1 MADAEETYEE
11 RQENEVELLS
21 AVYVDDFKDLR
32 DQDAW
37 KIKRAPEVCLTLV
50 PQQSMHGTAD
60 VYAKVD
66 LHIKCPPNYPDV
78 EPELDLKNSKG
89 LSDDNLRQLKHEL
102 HKMAQQNLGE
112 VMLLDLAQHVQTF
125 LHAHNKP
132 PRGSFYEE
140 MMSNK
145 RRQEEKVAREIQKKL
160 DVQKRIQEK
169 ERREL
174 EEEITRRQEM
184 IKEEMRKRR
193 SLKMERED
201 ERDNG
206 NSSSQQ
212 VSPKTSLSESPST
225 ENLSQRRQG
234 SPIKETPTR
243 SRSQSGGGERQ
254 QSQDRLTVIRRQRSI
269 SESNSEPLEHQKYT
283 GPQVLVF
290 TTRGERS
297 VSKGRCIGAGP
308 RSSGSLVYV
317 GMDNSS
323 GQVVAIREWVLKW
336 AHVSRKQASEHK
348 DIARCLKQLSS
359 CEQELLSLLKLDHP
373 GLVRNLAMRHS
384 QHQNTITV
392 QLLME
397 YVGGGHLASCISNG
411 MPVHLSVLHSYTE
424 QLLDTLQYL
433 HNKSVVHKDLRPS
446 SVFLDSTGHLAVAD
460 YSIEKRFGDL
470 YTAVNTG
477 HGGVRFSDDK
487 VQARPSKR
495 EDILRLGMLI
505 LSLYLGEEVTEYP
518 VKIPSDLPSDF
529 QDFISRCCETDERA
543 RWSTQQLLDHP
554 FLKPTVADVLTQ
566 ADNNQAP
573 SNQGGPGVQE
583 EDSPADTSGVDPSD
597 LSWQS
602 RSRLH
607 NEFEELEWLGK
618 GGFGDVIKVKNKLDG
633 CMYAIKRIPLDPKSK
648 AFNRKITREVKLL
661 SRLNHEN
668 VVRYY
673 NSWIERIELD
683 SEDDPGRFT
692 PSSEFTQ
699 SPADQ
704 GKAHKQEMFL
714 KNHMSMSD
722 DIERLA
728 PQIPADSVEWSTSVD
743 RSSSRRMEDSE
754 EDSSS
759 SDEEDVFGTSFLPD
773 PDSDDSSDG
782 VVFEHSF
789 RNPDFVGVDDDDESD
804 QESQLFEPSFSTLSL
819 AVKSSHKKKKRKTAQ
834 NLDDDDDDVDTAQ
847 QKPCFKSI
855 LYMQME
861 YCDKSTLR
869 NIIDAG
875 LYTDEKRVW
884 RLFRE
889 TLEGL
894 AHIHEQGM
902 IHRDL
907 KPVNIFLDSNDH
919 VKIGDFGLAT
929 SHTFGKGNQILETPL
944 QALHEITGSSSL
956 SGDLGSGGLTGKV
969 GTALYISPELCLPSP
984 KITYNQKV
992 DMYSLGIIFFEMCYQ
1007 PLTTGMERVQIIGNL
1022 RMESVQF
1029 PDDFDE
1035 VQMPGQ
1041 HHITRWLLDH
1051 DPGKRPTAREL
1062 LQSEYLPPPQM
1073 EDSQLGEVLRHTL
1086 SNTQSLAYRRLMSEL
1101 FSQPVTAIADYTF
1114 DMDIYKG
1121 QFSTSSVL
1129 VQRVVEDKIASIF
1142 QRHGGTKVHTALLMP
1157 KTKLYEQ
1164 SDMCAN
1170 MMDPGG
1176 CLLGL
1181 PFDLRVPFARFLARN
1196 NVTSLKR
1203 YSLGRVYRGKKLLGS
1218 HPKELWEFAFDIV
1231 TPSGNSQIPD
1241 AEVLHVVSE
1250 VINEF
1255 PPLQE
1260 RNYVIRLN
1268 HTSILTAILTHCGV
1282 PEDIHMEVYSILR
1295 EAKVEKLRKLQVQT
1309 RLCSL
1314 SLSDQTVECLFRYV
1328 EQEGPVNKIS
1338 SLLKSLTK
1346 NKGQVGAL
1354 AKQGLHELQ
1363 TIISHAET
1371 LEVKQQMIVS
1381 LGLVYN
1387 VHHFC
1392 GLVFQFMAET
1402 PKSKKR
1408 VGMDVLAAGG
1418 RYDKL
1423 ISQFK
1428 RPSMTSVPG
1437 PAAVGV
1443 SIAFEKVVSAVSD
1456 HTESGQ
1462 VPSTCDILVCTIGRS
1477 SLLKERMRVVRDLW
1491 AAGLRAEILY
1501 DSMQSPEEIQD
1512 HCKQAGILH
1521 MVILNIKDHE
1531 SDMVRVRSFD
1541 KDKVVEKKVSVSDLV
1556 ECLQQKLL
1564 AGKQE
1569 SSDAGQSNTGKS
1581 SGTSGADEPNSNKL
1595 KSGPPIN
1602 VTFIPLDKLSSNN
1615 RRRFE
1620 AQIMSR
1626 LQPVLQGTIAPK
1638 TVVEVVAVELQSQ
1651 LVKTIA
1657 ATLEFDDEDVFEES
1671 MHTLMSKQPK
1681 QKKYLSRICETIR
1694 EVKIDAVV
1702 PVSVLFSY
1710 KDDYYRLLF

>member
-1 MADAEETYEE
+1 M
-11 RQENEVELLS
+11 
-21 AVYVDDFKDLR
+21 
-32 DQDAW
+32 
-37 KIKRAPEVCLTLV
+37 
-50 PQQSMHGTAD
+50 
-60 VYAKVD
+60 
-66 LHIKCPPNYPDV
+66 
-78 EPELDLKNSKG
+78 
-89 LSDDNLRQLKHEL
+89 
-102 HKMAQQNLGE
+102 
-112 VMLLDLAQHVQTF
+112 
-125 LHAHNKP
+125 
-132 PRGSFYEE
+132 
-140 MMSNK
+140 
-145 RRQEEKVAREIQKKL
+145 
-160 DVQKRIQEK
+160 
-169 ERREL
+169 
-174 EEEITRRQEM
+174 
-184 IKEEMRKRR
+184 
-193 SLKMERED
+193 
-201 ERDNG
+201 
-206 NSSSQQ
+206 
-212 VSPKTSLSESPST
+212 TS
-225 ENLSQRRQG
+225 
-234 SPIKETPTR
+234 
-243 SRSQSGGGERQ
+243 
-254 QSQDRLTVIRRQRSI
+254 
-269 SESNSEPLEHQKYT
+269 
-283 GPQVLVF
+283 
-290 TTRGERS
+290 
-297 VSKGRCIGAGP
+297 
-308 RSSGSLVYV
+308 
-317 GMDNSS
+317 
-323 GQVVAIREWVLKW
+323 
-336 AHVSRKQASEHK
+336 
-348 DIARCLKQLSS
+348 IA
-359 CEQELLSLLKLDHP
+359 
-373 GLVRNLAMRHS
+373 
-384 QHQNTITV
+384 
-392 QLLME
+392 
-397 YVGGGHLASCISNG
+397 
-411 MPVHLSVLHSYTE
+411 
-424 QLLDTLQYL
+424 
-433 HNKSVVHKDLRPS
+433 
-446 SVFLDSTGHLAVAD
+446 
-460 YSIEKRFGDL
+460 
-470 YTAVNTG
+470 
-477 HGGVRFSDDK
+477 
-487 VQARPSKR
+487 
-495 EDILRLGMLI
+495 
-505 LSLYLGEEVTEYP
+505 
-518 VKIPSDLPSDF
+518 
-529 QDFISRCCETDERA
+529 
-543 RWSTQQLLDHP
+543 
-554 FLKPTVADVLTQ
+554 
-566 ADNNQAP
+566 
-573 SNQGGPGVQE
+573 
-583 EDSPADTSGVDPSD
+583 
-597 LSWQS
+597 
-602 RSRLH
+602 
-607 NEFEELEWLGK
+607 
-618 GGFGDVIKVKNKLDG
+618 
-633 CMYAIKRIPLDPKSK
+633 
-648 AFNRKITREVKLL
+648 
-661 SRLNHEN
+661 
-668 VVRYY
+668 YY

-692 PSSEFTQ
+692 PSSDFTQ

-704 GKAHKQEMFL
+704 GKVHNRQQDMFL
-714 KNHMSMSD
+714 KNHMSLSD
-722 DIERLA
+722 DIEKLA
-728 PQIPADSVEWSTSVD
+728 PQIPVDSVEWSTSVD
-743 RSSSRRMEDSE
+743 RTSSRRMEDSE

-789 RNPDFVGVDDDDESD
+789 RNPDFVGVDDEESD
-804 QESQLFEPSFSTLSL
+804 QESQ
-819 AVKSSHKKKKRKTAQ
+819 AVKSSHKKKKKKTEQ
-834 NLDDDDDDVDTAQ
+834 NLDEDDEDVDTAQ

-875 LYTDEKRVW
+875 LYQDEKRVW

-944 QALHEITGSSSL
+944 QALHDITGSSSL

-1007 PLTTGMERVQIIGNL
+1007 PLTTGMERVKIIGNL

-1029 PDDFDE
+1029 PEDFDE

-1051 DPGKRPTAREL
+1051 DPGKRPTASEL
-1062 LQSEYLPPPQM
+1062 LQSDYLPPPQM

-1086 SNTQSLAYRRLMSEL
+1086 SNTQSLPYRKLMSEL

-1129 VQRVVEDKIASIF
+1129 VQRMVADKISSIF
-1142 QRHGGTKVHTALLMP
+1142 QRHGAAKVHTALLMP
-1157 KTKLYEQ
+1157 KSKLYEQ
-1164 SDMCAN
+1164 SDMCAT

-1181 PFDLRVPFARFLARN
+1181 PFDLRAAEEHTTRLNDVSCF
-1196 NVTSLKR
+1196 
-1203 YSLGRVYRGKKLLGS
+1203 VYQI
-1218 HPKELWEFAFDIV
+1218 FF
-1231 TPSGNSQIPD
+1231 SQIPD

-1268 HTSILTAILTHCGV
+1268 HTSLLTAILTHCGV
-1282 PEDIHMEVYSILR
+1282 PEDVHMEVYSILR

-1402 PKSKKR
+1402 ASSKTKKR

-1443 SIAFEKVVSAVSD
+1443 SIAFEKVVSAVSAS
-1456 HTESGQ
+1456 ESCQ

-1556 ECLQQKLL
+1556 DCLQQKLL

-1569 SSDAGQSNTGKS
+1569 LSDTGQSNTSKS
-1581 SGTSGADEPNSNKL
+1581 GSTAGADEPNTNKL

-1620 AQIMSR
+1620 AQILSR

-1694 EVKIDAVV
+1694 EVKIDAEV

>member
-1 MADAEETYEE
+1 MADTEETYEE

-174 EEEITRRQEM
+174 EEEITRRQEI

-193 SLKMERED
+193 NQKMERED
-201 ERDNG
+201 EIDNG
-206 NSSSQQ
+206 NSSSEQ

-243 SRSQSGGGERQ
+243 TRSQSGGGERQ

-297 VSKGRCIGAGP
+297 VCP

-505 LSLYLGEEVTEYP
+505 LSLHLGEEVTEYP

-668 VVRYY
+668 V
-673 NSWIERIELD
+673 
-683 SEDDPGRFT
+683 
-692 PSSEFTQ
+692 
-699 SPADQ
+699 
-704 GKAHKQEMFL
+704 EMFL

-789 RNPDFVGVDDDDESD
+789 RNPDFVGVDDDDDESD

-855 LYMQME
+855 LYM
-861 YCDKSTLR
+861 
-869 NIIDAG
+869 
-875 LYTDEKRVW
+875 
-884 RLFRE
+884 
-889 TLEGL
+889 
-894 AHIHEQGM
+894 QGM

-1129 VQRVVEDKIASIF
+1129 VQRLVEDKIASIF

-1181 PFDLRVPFARFLARN
+1181 PFDLR
-1196 NVTSLKR
+1196 
-1203 YSLGRVYRGKKLLGS
+1203 
-1218 HPKELWEFAFDIV
+1218 
-1231 TPSGNSQIPD
+1231 
-1241 AEVLHVVSE
+1241 
-1250 VINEF
+1250 
-1255 PPLQE
+1255 E

-1569 SSDAGQSNTGKS
+1569 SSDTGQSNTGKS

-1694 EVKIDAVV
+1694 EVKIDAV
-1702 PVSVLFSY
+1702 
-1710 KDDYYRLLF
+1710 